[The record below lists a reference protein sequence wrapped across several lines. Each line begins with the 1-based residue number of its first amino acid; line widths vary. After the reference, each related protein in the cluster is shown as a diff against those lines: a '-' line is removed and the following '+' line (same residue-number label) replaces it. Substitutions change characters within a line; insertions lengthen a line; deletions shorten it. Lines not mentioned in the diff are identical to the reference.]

1 MDLAH
6 AHDRFAT
13 KILATVTVLALTI
26 TFATRVRRDA
36 PYMMVDELV
45 TKRFGDSFGH
55 VIRVHGWL
63 RVGSIEHAGDD
74 HRFVLTAKGAA
85 LRVHYRGEWPARIR
99 DQSEVVVRGTL
110 TFDDDGWLLE
120 ASEMQWRCSIKY
132 GDDNNR
138 LDTVF
143 K

>member
-13 KILATVTVLALTI
+13 KILATVAVLALTI
-26 TFATRVRRDA
+26 TFVARVRRDA

-45 TKRFGDSFGH
+45 TKRLGDSLGQG
-55 VIRVHGWL
+55 IRVHGWL
-63 RVGSIEHAGDD
+63 RAGSIDHAGDD

-99 DQSEVVVRGTL
+99 DQSEVVMRGRL
-110 TFDDDGWLLE
+110 TFDSDGWLLE
-120 ASEMQWRCSIKY
+120 ANEMLWRCSIKY
-132 GDDNNR
+132 GDDDAR